1 MKVTDFYNVESMPG
15 VYITQV
21 LASGKLHFYYFKM
34 FIIIY
39 IIILLVYI
47 IMIVYSIYYIYIS
60 ILV

>member
-39 IIILLVYI
+39 HYI
-47 IMIVYSIYYIYIS
+47 IGIYYYDII
-60 ILV
+60 